1 MIKEY
6 WDDVDPNN
14 RPRVAREDEAAM
26 MVERPTLEEIFPKDL
41 ARTRTLTVGCDDHEP
56 PLELARRG
64 AKVTV
69 VDPDEGALDEVF
81 QSLASEGL
89 DAELMVNEPSN
100 LSSVEDGSVGLVT
113 TGAIVNRVPQLDVLY
128 KEFMRVLSP
137 GGALMVI
144 TPHPLVSGG
153 HGITSETGKSQWL
166 VDDYF
171 SPTRAGRQYTLEEH
185 VSALNIAGFYLERL
199 LEPKPDPKTR
209 TINTVSWNLF
219 NRIPQLLVIIARRPS
234 QA

>member
-6 WDDVDPNN
+6 WEDVDPGN
-14 RPRVAREDEAAM
+14 RPRIDRDDEAAV
-26 MVERPTLEEIFPKDL
+26 MVERPTLEEIFPEDL
-41 ARTRTLTVGCDDHEP
+41 VRSRTLTVGCYDHEP

-64 AKVTV
+64 AKVVV
-69 VDPDEGALDEVF
+69 VDPDEDALDEMF
-81 QSLASEGL
+81 QSMAAEGL
-89 DAELMVNEPSN
+89 EAALGVHGPSRMT
-100 LSSVEDGSVGLVT
+100 SIPDDSVGLVT
-113 TGAIVNRVPQLDVLY
+113 TGAIVNITPQLDVLY
-128 KEFMRVLSP
+128 KEFKRVLMP

-153 HGITSETGKSQWL
+153 HGITSDTGKSQWL

-171 SPTRAGRQYTLEEH
+171 SPTKAGRQYTIEEH

-209 TINTVSWNLF
+209 TINTISWNLF
-219 NRIPQLLVIIARRPS
+219 NRIPQLLVLLARKPRE
-234 QA
+234 A

>member
-6 WDDVDPNN
+6 WDDVDPGN
-14 RPRVAREDEAAM
+14 RPRIDREDEAAV

-41 ARTRTLTVGCDDHEP
+41 TRMTTLTVGCDDHEP
-56 PLELARRG
+56 PKELARRG
-64 AKVTV
+64 AKVVV
-69 VDPDEGALDEVF
+69 VDPEEDALDLMF

-89 DAELMVNEPSN
+89 DAELVVHDAFDMRSIP
-100 LSSVEDGSVGLVT
+100 DGGVGLVT
-113 TGAIVNRVPQLDVLY
+113 TGALVNRVPQLDQLY
-128 KEFMRVLSP
+128 REFHRVLVP

-153 HGITSETGKSQWL
+153 HGITGDTGKSQWL

-171 SPTRAGRQYTLEEH
+171 SPIKAGRQYTIEEH
-185 VSALNIAGFYLERL
+185 IKALNVSGFYLERL

-209 TINTVSWNLF
+209 TINTTSWSLF
-219 NRIPQLLVIIARRPS
+219 NRIPQLLVMVARKP
-234 QA
+234 QV

>member
-6 WDDVDPNN
+6 WEDVEPGN
-14 RPRVAREDEAAM
+14 RPRIDREDEAAV
-26 MVERPTLEEIFPKDL
+26 MVERPTLEEIFPQDL
-41 ARTRTLTVGCDDHEP
+41 AKSRVLTVGCHDREP
-56 PLELARRG
+56 PMELARRG
-64 AKVTV
+64 ARVVV
-69 VDPDEGALDEVF
+69 VDPDEDALDEMF

-89 DAELMVNEPSN
+89 DAELVVHEPNMMTSIP
-100 LSSVEDGSVGLVT
+100 DGSVGLVT
-113 TGAIVNRVPQLDVLY
+113 TGAIVNRAPQLDVLY
-128 KEFMRVLSP
+128 KEFRRVLVP

-153 HGITSETGKSQWL
+153 HGITSDTGKSQWL

-171 SPTRAGRQYTLEEH
+171 SPTKAGRQYTIEEH

-209 TINTVSWNLF
+209 TINTISWNLF
-219 NRIPQLLVIIARRPS
+219 NRIPQLLVIVARSPS

>member
-6 WDDVDPNN
+6 WDDIDPTN
-14 RPRVAREDEAAM
+14 RPRIDPEDEAAV
-26 MVERPTLEEIFPKDL
+26 MVERPTLEEIFPKEL
-41 ARTRTLTVGCDDHEP
+41 QRMTVLTVGCDDHEP

-64 AKVTV
+64 AKVVV
-69 VDPDEGALDEVF
+69 VDPDEDSLDQMF
-81 QSLASEGL
+81 QSMASEGL
-89 DAELMVNEPSN
+89 DAELVVHEPVNMKSIP
-100 LSSVEDGSVGLVT
+100 DGSIGLVT
-113 TGAIVNRVPQLDVLY
+113 TGALVNRTPQLDVLY
-128 KEFMRVLSP
+128 KEFLRVLVP

-153 HGITSETGKSQWL
+153 HGITSDTGKSQWL

-171 SPTRAGRQYTLEEH
+171 TPTKAGRQYTIEEH
-185 VSALNIAGFYLERL
+185 VSALNMAGFYLERL

-219 NRIPQLLVIIARRPS
+219 NRIPQLLVLVARSPRKT
-234 QA
+234 

>member
-6 WDDVDPNN
+6 WDDVDPDK
-14 RPRVAREDEAAM
+14 RPRIAREDEAAV
-26 MVERPTLEEIFPKDL
+26 MVERPTLEEVFPEDL

-56 PLELARRG
+56 PMELARRG
-64 AKVTV
+64 ARVVV
-69 VDPDEGALDEVF
+69 VDPDEDSLDGLF
-81 QSLASEGL
+81 QSMACEGL
-89 DAELMVNEPSN
+89 EAELMVNEPQD
-100 LSSVEDGSVGLVT
+100 LSAIPDGSVGLVT

-128 KEFMRVLSP
+128 KEFLRVLSP

-153 HGITSETGKSQWL
+153 HGITSDTGKSQWL
-166 VDDYF
+166 VDNYF
-171 SPTRAGRQYTLEEH
+171 SPTKAGRQYALEEH

-199 LEPKPDPKTR
+199 LEPRPDPRTR
-209 TINTVSWNLF
+209 TINTTSWNLF
-219 NRIPQLLVIIARRPS
+219 NRIPQLMVMIARKPR